1 MVCKYF
7 ANTGIYNKNLKI
19 VTRLILQNKTLF
31 TVFIIVHE
39 CMWELRMWSKFGIWN
54 GGKWNLLSLW
64 KITQVFNKVKIIPNC
79 TLRSLK
85 LCRKWDFKQKFQ
97 ITVRTFGMD
106 CNWWKIVE
114 KQEEILVFLPLGTRT
129 LVMKLSSQF
138 CLAYLKSFLDHGVI

>member
-7 ANTGIYNKNLKI
+7 ANTGIYTKNLKI
-19 VTRLILQNKTLF
+19 VTQLILQNKTLF
-31 TVFIIVHE
+31 TVFYYCTRVYVRTE
-39 CMWELRMWSKFGIWN
+39 NVVKVWN
-54 GGKWNLLSLW
+54 SDGGKWNLFSLW

-85 LCRKWDFKQKFQ
+85 LCRKWDFKLKFQ
-97 ITVRTFGMD
+97 ITVQTYGMD